1 MNILIELRKG
11 GKRMRKY
18 LSLLFAGFIF
28 LLMFATPETT
38 VKAAENDDC
47 ACHDVSPILGAEKN
61 KIVSDLL
68 KSEEFKSVRKNPEF
82 NAFNWNGAA
91 NIEVVKLNQ
100 LNFVMIGV
108 PFTNNNDG
116 NVYMFAFMN
125 GQFLGVTPLN

>member
-1 MNILIELRKG
+1 MNILSELRKG

-68 KSEEFKSVRKNPEF
+68 KSEEFKQVRKSTKVEYSLK
-82 NAFNWNGAA
+82 GVH

-100 LNFVMIGV
+100 LNLIMVGV
-108 PFTNNNDG
+108 PFTKNDDG
-116 NVYMFAFMN
+116 NIYMFAFMN
-125 GQFLGVTPLN
+125 GHFLGITPLN